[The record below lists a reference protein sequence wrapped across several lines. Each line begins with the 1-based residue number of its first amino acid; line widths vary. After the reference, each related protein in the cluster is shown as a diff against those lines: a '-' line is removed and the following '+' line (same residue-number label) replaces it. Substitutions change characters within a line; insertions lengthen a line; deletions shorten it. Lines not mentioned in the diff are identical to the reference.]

1 MNNAQ
6 FKKLLKET
14 ISHGAT
20 SLFEEED
27 VENTEIPDAI
37 TSDDEQDDQ
46 SDSTKVVSNAEKEL
60 SQRLKQASS
69 FVSKIKN
76 SKNLSVETFPQIIAY
91 YFMAMYYDDQDDWK
105 ASLSSTQI
113 FNTNLRG
120 IFKDH
125 EKRNEN
131 IVCTFN
137 EALDWVL
144 AYPAYKDPERFVSSL
159 RTKKDQDLVSKLSST
174 LNKIEKK
181 IFALSS
187 ENEKYL
193 KKSIARLKPDF
204 KISDCSEDE
213 SVSTA
218 GTATTKDDK
227 DGEKGEAIKEFQKLD
242 LKVGD
247 LVIVKNRKEKEI
259 LTTIAEIPEELLV
272 KENQWKDDTI
282 KFIVGGDWSI
292 PLDGKRGFNSKG
304 QKWIAIKG
312 NQVVIRKATPEEI
325 QKASKVDPRVAAKL
339 NIEAGSEG
347 ETSAAEEFKNLNL
360 KVDDMVVIK
369 NRKGKEILTTVAEI
383 PEMPVVRENQ
393 WKDDTI
399 TFIVGGDWSIPLD
412 GKKGFNSRGQKWI
425 AIRDEKIA
433 IRKATPEDMQKAS
446 NVDPRV
452 AAKLNI
458 EDSLEDADTE
468 EISREDMETYG
479 TPEGAQAFRPFKK
492 GLNKVPII
500 KDFSDE
506 IITALRKDIPP
517 QRQGLLSPSS
527 LEELFS
533 INEEE
538 EEPKY
543 RIPNSTNI
551 QAIIKKIA
559 SDKLIA
565 GRWAY
570 TLIKRFL
577 SRNGM
582 DLRPDAER
590 NMKSLRVVPNQE
602 DIIPLLKTAKAV
614 ERNLEEQRYNLLLK
628 RFNIK

>member
-91 YFMAMYYDDQDDWK
+91 YFMAMYYDDPDDWK

-339 NIEAGSEG
+339 NIE
-347 ETSAAEEFKNLNL
+347 
-360 KVDDMVVIK
+360 
-369 NRKGKEILTTVAEI
+369 
-383 PEMPVVRENQ
+383 
-393 WKDDTI
+393 
-399 TFIVGGDWSIPLD
+399 
-412 GKKGFNSRGQKWI
+412 
-425 AIRDEKIA
+425 
-433 IRKATPEDMQKAS
+433 
-446 NVDPRV
+446 
-452 AAKLNI
+452 
-458 EDSLEDADTE
+458 DSLEDADTE